1 MPKFTISLTRIEE
14 STTSIEIDAGDID
27 QAKTIA
33 SKISPDEDLLWQFL
47 DSRVETDEISQN
59 PTLCYKDN
67 QNEVR

>member
-47 DSRVETDEISQN
+47 DSRVEVDEVIMSLN
-59 PTLCYKDN
+59 A
-67 QNEVR
+67 